1 VALLDV
7 RDLHVS
13 LATADGTVHAVRGLS
28 FSVDAG
34 ETMAI
39 VGESGSGKSM
49 SMLAILGLA
58 PTAQVTGAA
67 LLDGRDLLAMDE
79 DARRQVRGAEV
90 GMVFQDPFT
99 ALHPC
104 RRVGWQIV
112 EAIRAHDARVPKRAA
127 KATAKELLALVG
139 VAEPD
144 RRLEEYPHQL
154 SGGMRQRVVIAM
166 AMARTPKLLIA
177 DEPTSALDAGVQ
189 AQVLE
194 VLAELQSRFGTAL
207 VFITHDLRL
216 VAEMADRVLVMYAG
230 TAMEVGRATEV
241 VALHRHPYTAGLFA
255 ALPNVAVGRGR
266 LTPID
271 GTPPSLIDVPPGC
284 PFHPRCRHAL
294 RACATDAPP
303 MMLVD
308 GEGHRAACWLAS
320 EQQSPPTRT
329 EDATRFTAR

>member
-1 VALLDV
+1 
-7 RDLHVS
+7 
-13 LATADGTVHAVRGLS
+13 
-28 FSVDAG
+28 
-34 ETMAI
+34 
-39 VGESGSGKSM
+39 
-49 SMLAILGLA
+49 
-58 PTAQVTGAA
+58 
-67 LLDGRDLLAMDE
+67 
-79 DARRQVRGAEV
+79 
-90 GMVFQDPFT
+90 
-99 ALHPC
+99 
-104 RRVGWQIV
+104 
-112 EAIRAHDARVPKRAA
+112 
-127 KATAKELLALVG
+127 
-139 VAEPD
+139 
-144 RRLEEYPHQL
+144 
-154 SGGMRQRVVIAM
+154 MRQRVVIAM